1 MTAKQILKEL
11 KSLGTEATKKT
22 LLRHG
27 AKEPVFGVKVAD
39 LKVFQKKIKKDY
51 QLALDL
57 YDSGNFDA
65 MYLAGLVADETKMTK
80 KDLKKWVKGA
90 YGGWLPAF
98 IVPWVASESDHG
110 WDLAL
115 EWIEAKPE
123 MVCGAGWWTLG
134 SLCAIKADD
143 DLDLKA
149 FKQLLKRVAKELPKE
164 KRNSVR
170 LAMNQLVI
178 AVGSGIRSL
187 TAEAI
192 KIGEKVGPIEAD
204 RGDTACETPYSP
216 DYIRKIESK
225 GRIGKK
231 RKTARC

>member
-1 MTAKQILKEL
+1 MTAKHILKEL
-11 KSLGTEATKKT
+11 KALGSDTTKKT
-22 LLRHG
+22 LIRHG

-65 MYLAGLVADETKMTK
+65 MYLAGLIADETQMTK
-80 KDLKKWVKGA
+80 KDLKKWVKQA
-90 YGGWLPAF
+90 YGGWLPSF
-98 IVPWVASESDHG
+98 IVPWIASESDHG

-123 MVCGAGWWTLG
+123 MIAGAGWWTLG
-134 SLCAIKADD
+134 SICAIKADE

-149 FKQLLKRVAKELPKE
+149 FKKLLKRVEKELPKE
-164 KRNSVR
+164 KRNAVR
-170 LAMNQLVI
+170 LAMNQFVI
-178 AVGSGIRSL
+178 AVGSGIASL
-187 TAEAI
+187 TADAI
-192 KIGEKVGPIEAD
+192 KVGEKVGPIKAD
-204 RGDTACETPYSP
+204 RGDTACETPFSP

-225 GRIGKK
+225 GRVGKK

>member
-11 KSLGTEATKKT
+11 KLLGSDTTKRT
-22 LLRHG
+22 LIRHG

-39 LKVFQKKIKKDY
+39 LKKFQKKIKKDY

-65 MYLAGLVADETKMTK
+65 MYLAGLIADETQMTK

-90 YGGWLPAF
+90 CGSWLHCF
-98 IVPWVASESDHG
+98 VVPWVASESDHG

-115 EWIEAKPE
+115 EWIEAKSDTTAS
-123 MVCGAGWWTLG
+123 AGWSTLS
-134 SLCAIKADD
+134 SLCAIKADE

-149 FKQLLKRVAKELPKE
+149 FKKLLKRVEKELNKE
-164 KRNSVR
+164 KRNEVR
-170 LAMNQLVI
+170 LAMNQFVI
-178 AVGSGIRSL
+178 AVGSGIKSL

-192 KIGEKVGPIEAD
+192 KDGEKIGPIEAD
-204 RGDTACETPYSP
+204 RGDTACETPFSP
-216 DYIRKIESK
+216 DYIRKVESK
-225 GRIGKK
+225 GRVGKK